1 MRVTPIQRSVFSN
14 RQRSQTWS
22 GNPSDSHDSH
32 DSQKS
37 QKDGFEKSSD
47 NSVLEM
53 GLTYSKSSGNM
64 CSNIEKERKNDYSDP
79 ETV

>member
-14 RQRSQTWS
+14 RRRSQTWS
-22 GNPSDSHDSH
+22 ENPSDSHDSH
-32 DSQKS
+32 DSEKF
-37 QKDGFEKSSD
+37 QKDLFEKSSE
-47 NSVLEM
+47 NNVLEM

-64 CSNIEKERKNDYSDP
+64 SSNIEKERKNDYSDP

>member
-14 RQRSQTWS
+14 RRRSQTWS
-22 GNPSDSHDSH
+22 GNPSDSHDS
-32 DSQKS
+32 QKS
-37 QKDGFEKSSD
+37 QKDEFEKSSE
-47 NSVLEM
+47 NNVLDM

-64 CSNIEKERKNDYSDP
+64 SSNIEKERKNDYSDQ

>member
-1 MRVTPIQRSVFSN
+1 MRVTPIQKSVFSN

-32 DSQKS
+32 DSEKS
-37 QKDGFEKSSD
+37 KKDLFEKSSD
-47 NSVLEM
+47 NSALEK
-53 GLTYSKSSGNM
+53 GLTYDKLSVNMSSN
-64 CSNIEKERKNDYSDP
+64 NEKERKNDYSDS